1 MSEHIEKAERIN
13 ALSLRTAVE
22 QTVKN
27 HFLSLS
33 DKKIVDLYALVLEE
47 IEIPLYKV
55 VMEHCRYNQSRA
67 AIVADARTLTI
78 IPTNVTFFVRTI
90 CVDTDARLRP

>member
-1 MSEHIEKAERIN
+1 MSEYIEKAEQIN

-55 VMEHCRYNQSRA
+55 VMEHSRYNQSRA
-67 AIVADARTLTI
+67 AIILGVSRGTLRIKLKRYFDDQYVGT
-78 IPTNVTFFVRTI
+78 RS
-90 CVDTDARLRP
+90 